1 MDNIQEENTAEFE
14 EEDDDNQNVDQNSE
28 YERNYLLYGILNFK
42 QINNMTKRAIFCVKL
57 MILRLL
63 YK

>member
-42 QINNMTKRAIFCVKL
+42 
-57 MILRLL
+57 
-63 YK
+63 